1 MRFLFPVVWMV
12 LAAGCSS
19 SKPQEPNPTPA
30 PSGVNLNDVGAGL
43 DQLDSKVAASV
54 AVAREANKA
63 GAPHKVEAELGVA
76 SSFLPPASPGDLAI
90 ARLRAD
96 KATPEEYASHRKAAE
111 AKQKEL
117 EAAWL
122 TLESQAKAN
131 KAALEAKD
139 KKIADMTKEM
149 EAIKREASRNI
160 FTLTGAFLVVA
171 GGLACAFAS
180 IRIGIPILLA
190 GFFAAAVPYI
200 IDSEWFGWLAGATLL
215 ACAGLLVFWLFDK
228 VRDDV
233 NESRKCA
240 EITNP
245 QSPQETD
252 APQEE
257 DQN

>member
-1 MRFLFPVVWMV
+1 MRLALAALWLV
-12 LAAGCSS
+12 LAAGCKSA
-19 SKPQEPNPTPA
+19 KPQEPNPTPA
-30 PSGVNLNDVGAGL
+30 PASVNLEAVGVGL
-43 DQLDSKVAASV
+43 DQIDSKVAASV

-76 SSFLPPASPGDLAI
+76 AASLPPAQPGDLAI

-96 KATPEEYASHRKAAE
+96 KASPEEYKSHMKAAE

-117 EAAWL
+117 EAAWV
-122 TLESQAKAN
+122 TLDSQAKAN
-131 KAALEAKD
+131 KAAMTAKD
-139 KKIADMTKEM
+139 KKIEDLNRQIET
-149 EAIKREASRNI
+149 IKKEASRDI

-190 GFFAAAVPYI
+190 GFFAAAVPHI
-200 IDSEWFGWLAGATLL
+200 IDTEWFGWLAGATLL

-228 VRDDV
+228 VRDNV
-233 NESRKCA
+233 NENK
-240 EITNP
+240 
-245 QSPQETD
+245 PQEKND
-252 APQEE
+252 APKEE

>member
-1 MRFLFPVVWMV
+1 M
-12 LAAGCSS
+12 AGCGTT
-19 SKPQEPNPTPA
+19 KPQEPNPTPA
-30 PSGVNLNDVGAGL
+30 PASVNLEAVGAGL
-43 DQLDSKVAASV
+43 DQIDSKVAASV

-63 GAPHKVEAELGVA
+63 GAPHKVEAELGIAAA
-76 SSFLPPASPGDLAI
+76 SLPPAQPGDLAI

-96 KATPEEYASHRKAAE
+96 KASPQEYQTHMKAAE

-117 EAAWL
+117 EAAWV
-122 TLESQAKAN
+122 TLNAQAKAN
-131 KAALEAKD
+131 KAALESKD
-139 KKIADMTKEM
+139 KKIEDLNRQIET
-149 EAIKREASRNI
+149 IKKEASRDI

-180 IRIGIPILLA
+180 VRIGIPIILA
-190 GFFAAAVPYI
+190 GFFSAAVPYI

-215 ACAGLLVFWLFDK
+215 ASAGLFIYWLWDR

-233 NESRKCA
+233 NDNHK
-240 EITNP
+240 P
-245 QSPQETD
+245 QDAD

>member
-1 MRFLFPVVWMV
+1 MRLAFSVIWLV
-12 LAAGCSS
+12 LAAGCGSP
-19 SKPQEPNPTPA
+19 KTQEPNPTPA
-30 PSGVNLNDVGAGL
+30 PSGVNLNNVGAGL

-76 SSFLPPASPGDLAI
+76 SSFLPPAHPGDLAI

-117 EAAWL
+117 EAAWQ

-131 KAALEAKD
+131 KAALESKD

-149 EAIKREASRNI
+149 EAIKKEASRNI

-190 GFFAAAVPYI
+190 GFFAAAVPHI
-200 IDSEWFGWLAGATLL
+200 IDTEWFGWLAGATLL
-215 ACAGLLVFWLFDK
+215 ACAGLLVFWLWDK
-228 VRDDV
+228 VRDNV
-233 NESRKCA
+233 NENK
-240 EITNP
+240 
-245 QSPQETD
+245 PQEKTD